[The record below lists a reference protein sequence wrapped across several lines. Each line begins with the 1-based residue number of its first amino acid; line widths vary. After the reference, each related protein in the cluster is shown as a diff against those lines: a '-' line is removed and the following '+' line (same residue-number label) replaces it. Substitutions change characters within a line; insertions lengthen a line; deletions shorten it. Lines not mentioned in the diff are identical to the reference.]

1 MLAPRVPFQAGG
13 IRVLDKPDHPNRQ
26 GTLVISTRRFWSRRA
41 DPVHG
46 SRFRV
51 DLQQLYERLRGE
63 AVLRSMEDWL
73 SLAVRCEPNGSLLV
87 DGTLR
92 DDPGNGNVLSFTVAD
107 LDQTDIPAIVDA
119 LLAIDEAYPVL
130 GQP

>member
-1 MLAPRVPFQAGG
+1 
-13 IRVLDKPDHPNRQ
+13 
-26 GTLVISTRRFWSRRA
+26 
-41 DPVHG
+41 
-46 SRFRV
+46 
-51 DLQQLYERLRGE
+51 
-63 AVLRSMEDWL
+63 MEDWL